1 MEQSYEWN
9 VEQTSGTEDVDYV
22 KRIKES
28 SRIYFK
34 QAGRIDLALKSE
46 NPEVNLFHL
55 FLPTSYLSTMLK
67 WTNVEL
73 VAKGKDKISLQKFK
87 AAIGL
92 EIAM

>member
-1 MEQSYEWN
+1 MSETGVEQSYEWN

-55 FLPTSYLSTMLK
+55 FLPTSYIYNAQM
-67 WTNVEL
+67 
-73 VAKGKDKISLQKFK
+73 DKRRVGRQREGQNIITK
-87 AAIGL
+87 I
-92 EIAM
+92 